1 MSSTSEENLSC
12 PVCYDIFKDPVV
24 LSCSHSFCKA
34 CLQRWWTEKQEH
46 ECPVCKRRSSKDHP
60 PRNLVL
66 RNLCEAFLLER
77 DRRASAGSEIRCSLH
92 AEKLSLFCLDHQ
104 RPVCLVCRD
113 SEKHR
118 NHRFRPI
125 DEAARSRKKE
135 LQESLAP
142 LQEKLELF
150 NEVKGNCDRTA
161 AHIKT
166 QARRTERQ
174 IKEEFRK
181 LHRFLQEEE
190 EARIA
195 ALREEEAQKSRT
207 MKEKRDDLSREI
219 EALSE
224 TIRAVEADL
233 RADDVSF
240 LQKFKATAGR
250 IRRPPLEDPQ
260 PLSGALIDEAKHL
273 GNLSFTVWDK
283 MREAVSYSPV
293 VLDPNTADTE
303 FTLSRDL
310 TGVRYGEQQPLPENP
325 ERFDSYYLVLGSEGL
340 SSGTHRWD
348 VEVGDNTYW
357 LLGVLAE
364 SIPRKGQMRSGLWG
378 LLFHHGEYWARFSP
392 NPDAALRV
400 KTRFQRIRVHLD
412 WDRGRLAF
420 SDPDTNTHIHTFK
433 HTFTETM
440 FPYISTA
447 HEFPLRI
454 LPLKVSVAVD
464 HHS

>member
-1 MSSTSEENLSC
+1 MKDISAPRLTALTSCLNRLPGEFFNLHSEANMSSTSEENLSC

-46 ECPVCKRRSSKDHP
+46 ECPVS
-60 PRNLVL
+60 
-66 RNLCEAFLLER
+66 
-77 DRRASAGSEIRCSLH
+77 
-92 AEKLSLFCLDHQ
+92 
-104 RPVCLVCRD
+104 
-113 SEKHR
+113 
-118 NHRFRPI
+118 
-125 DEAARSRKKE
+125 
-135 LQESLAP
+135 
-142 LQEKLELF
+142 
-150 NEVKGNCDRTA
+150 
-161 AHIKT
+161 
-166 QARRTERQ
+166 
-174 IKEEFRK
+174 
-181 LHRFLQEEE
+181 
-190 EARIA
+190 
-195 ALREEEAQKSRT
+195 
-207 MKEKRDDLSREI
+207 
-219 EALSE
+219 
-224 TIRAVEADL
+224 
-233 RADDVSF
+233 
-240 LQKFKATAGR
+240 GR

-412 WDRGRLAF
+412 WDRGRNQFF
-420 SDPDTNTHIHTFK
+420 SKCDRFFRVFFSLSPPERKGKCCIASQGYGTNVLLCHL
-433 HTFTETM
+433 EVNM
-440 FPYISTA
+440 F
-447 HEFPLRI
+447 
-454 LPLKVSVAVD
+454 
-464 HHS
+464 